1 MSIEQ
6 DEKSKAPVNLKAPVV
21 LEAQVVGDESTID
34 FGSLEPEGAT
44 LVVAY
49 DGIKTGDRVQAWGLT
64 PPNNYD
70 ETQVVPDR
78 AISLT
83 FKVPRSYFSRKR
95 SVTFQYFL
103 RADDH
108 SVIAISDAAH
118 YTVTGSVPDPLPA
131 PVIQEAV
138 GDSIVV
144 SSLPISGA
152 TLLVDYPGAQAG
164 DVITASSMGP
174 NSMNHTATAILIGAV
189 PMTFK
194 VPKAWFDR
202 VLAEGGSATVHSY
215 SVGPVSGDPGN
226 ASSMKMYGVE

>member
-1 MSIEQ
+1 MSIKQ
-6 DEKSKAPVNLKAPVV
+6 DEKSKAPVKLKAPVV
-21 LEAQVVGDESTID
+21 LEAQVIDGESTID

-83 FKVPRSYFSRKR
+83 FKVPRAYFSGKR
-95 SVTFQYFL
+95 SVSFQYFL

-108 SVIAISDAAH
+108 SVIAISEAAH
-118 YTVTGSVPDPLPA
+118 YTVTDSVPEPLPA

-138 GDSIVV
+138 ADSIVV

-164 DVITASSMGP
+164 DVITASAMGP
-174 NSMNHTATAILIGAV
+174 NNTNHSETKTSIGSV

-202 VLAEGGSATVHSY
+202 VLADGGRATVHSY
-215 SVGPVSGDPGN
+215 YVDPVSGDPGN